1 MKIIAMIPARLGSQ
15 RLKEKNL
22 QEINGKTLLEI
33 AIKKCVDSEAFEE
46 VWVNSESE
54 IFGDIALDNDVHFH
68 KRPKEL
74 AGDDATSEDF
84 IYEFL
89 TKHECTHVV
98 QVHSIA
104 PLITVKDV
112 RKFTEEIKSS
122 DSHVFLS
129 YEPIQI
135 ECSFKGKPVNFTY
148 DTKTNSQELS
158 PIKRISW
165 AITGWEKSQYLKS
178 YESGVCATY
187 SGKIKYISVS
197 KLANHVIKY
206 EEDLDIARLLFN
218 YVNQPNE

>member
-1 MKIIAMIPARLGSQ
+1 MIPARLGSQ
-15 RLKEKNL
+15 RLKKKNL
-22 QEINGKTLLEI
+22 QEINGKSLLEI
-33 AIKKCVDSEAFEE
+33 AIHKCVESEVFEE
-46 VWVNSESE
+46 VWVNTESD
-54 IFGDIALDNDVHFH
+54 IFGDIALENGVNFH

-74 AGDDATSEDF
+74 ASDNATSEDF

-89 TKHECTHVV
+89 SKHDCTHVV

-104 PLITVKDV
+104 PLLTVDDI
-112 RKFTEEIKSS
+112 RKFAKEISHS

-135 ECSFKGKPVNFTY
+135 ECSYKEEPVNFSY

-158 PIKRISW
+158 PVERISW
-165 AITGWEKSQYLKS
+165 AITGWEKSQYLNS
-178 YESGVCATY
+178 YESGGCATY
-187 SGKIKYISVS
+187 SGKIKYIPVS

-218 YVNQPNE
+218 YVNQSYE